1 MFSCGLP
8 TVHLVLYTAQT
19 HALHSQPLSLP
30 TGPLIFSCQAQHA
43 SSFHTHNPQPHP
55 CVSPAQVTLMASGI
69 RKVVPTVA
77 GGAPTAP
84 KPVAPVNPLIA
95 AAQAA
100 AQKFAEQVRAAGPLL
115 CKVSNVDASAG
126 EAGLLAMY

>member
-1 MFSCGLP
+1 
-8 TVHLVLYTAQT
+8 
-19 HALHSQPLSLP
+19 
-30 TGPLIFSCQAQHA
+30 
-43 SSFHTHNPQPHP
+43 
-55 CVSPAQVTLMASGI
+55 VSPAQVTLMASGI

-115 CKVSNVDASAG
+115 CNVANVDASAG